1 MTAEISSLTLDYLGC
16 TVAVAAAPA
25 HLAWLQEFLSPPFT
39 AAPVGEAAHRVRYTT
54 DPDRYKTVLARGPA
68 PGAKK
73 LPCFAFDQR
82 EVAYPVWRGTGT
94 ETVLFDAEFRSF
106 YVIGGKAADVEVIAH
121 QDDHWPRVALMR
133 VVREIVTAHAEA
145 SGALAVHGAAVG
157 FGGGAAILVGPKR
170 SGKTSLMVHALLQPG
185 ATLIANDRVM
195 LQGPEWRVTGMP
207 TVINVRR
214 GTRTLFA
221 STFAPLRDDP
231 TLASL
236 SAAERTKRDAKPA
249 VRPDGGQVLN
259 PAQLCEA
266 TRTER
271 VGTTALKA
279 IVFPRVDTDR
289 RGLVL
294 QRLDSG
300 TARAQLP
307 ATLFQP
313 ASRLCISRGR
323 ETSLPAIADVA
334 GVLAAAADSVPCFEC
349 VLGENAYDDTSRAR
363 FLSQLLGPST

>member
-1 MTAEISSLTLDYLGC
+1 MTAEISSLALDYLGC
-16 TVAVAAAPA
+16 TVAVTAAPA
-25 HLAWLQEFLSPPFT
+25 HLAWLQEFLSPPFA
-39 AAPVGEAAHRVRYTT
+39 AAPLGAATHRVRYTT

-82 EVAYPVWRGTGT
+82 DVTYPVWRGAGT

-106 YVIGGKAADVEVIAH
+106 YVIGGETADVEVVAH
-121 QDDHWPRVALMR
+121 QDDHWPRVGLMR
-133 VVREIVTAHAEA
+133 VVREIVMAHAED
-145 SGALAVHGAAVG
+145 SGALAMHGAAVG

-170 SGKTSLMVHALLQPG
+170 SGKTSLMFHALLQAG
-185 ATLIANDRVM
+185 TTLIANDRVM

-221 STFAPLRDDP
+221 SAFAPMGDDP

-236 SAAERTKRDAKPA
+236 SAAERTRRIAKA
-249 VRPDGGQVLN
+249 AERPDGALVLN
-259 PAQLCEA
+259 PMQLCEA
-266 TRTER
+266 TGTER

-289 RGLVL
+289 SGLFL
-294 QRLDSG
+294 QRLDPG
-300 TARAQLP
+300 AARAQLP
-307 ATLFQP
+307 AALFQP
-313 ASRLCISRGR
+313 ASRLCISRGHD
-323 ETSLPAIADVA
+323 TTLPAVADVA

-349 VLGENAYDDTSRAR
+349 VLGEDAYDDGSRAR
-363 FLSQLLGPST
+363 FLSQLLGPSA